1 MIGVVDELDET
12 HVLTQHS
19 LSPGVQLALVRRGS
33 LVDLLT
39 VREQGGVS
47 EELCRMTHSDETCST
62 QFRQLTKLSFV
73 N

>member
-12 HVLTQHS
+12 HVLTKHS

-47 EELCRMTHSDETCST
+47 EELCRMTYSDET
-62 QFRQLTKLSFV
+62 
-73 N
+73 